1 MDFSRPPLEVL
12 SEAKQMLKERGLD
25 NKIEIY
31 IDGGIRRGSDIVK
44 ALCLGA
50 TGVGL
55 GRPFLYAMA
64 GYGEEGVL
72 KLVLLLEGEVKNNMK
87 LLGVDNIKDLNEEL
101 IDTTTLKFRG
111 SMVNDRLYDGV
122 YEQLNFP
129 SFKNEVGSIN

>member
-1 MDFSRPPLEVL
+1 M
-12 SEAKQMLKERGLD
+12 
-25 NKIEIY
+25 
-31 IDGGIRRGSDIVK
+31 
-44 ALCLGA
+44 
-50 TGVGL
+50 GL